1 MPTRAKASDS
11 LGEWFGLS
19 MDMWML
25 GLESSSVIALR
36 TMKLAAGGAAAQ
48 LEAERMVSEK
58 VSAGMALA
66 QDVAFGRLSEKGS
79 GQPEAAD
86 EALGLLAQDERDH
99 RPIKATPAR
108 ACSNAPARR

>member
-1 MPTRAKASDS
+1 MPTRAKALDP

-66 QDVAFGRLSEKGS
+66 QDVAFGKLGTTMPGIASAAVADYRKKVRANQKRLTK
-79 GQPEAAD
+79 
-86 EALGLLAQDERDH
+86 R
-99 RPIKATPAR
+99 
-108 ACSNAPARR
+108 